1 MSAARP
7 ALGRIWR
14 CWAALVLLLAATTG
28 AAFLPLGRL
37 NLFVA
42 LAIAAAKAL
51 LVLIVFMEL
60 RRSSGLVRAFAAAG
74 FFWLAIMLTLT
85 SADYLTRRDAPAAW
99 DGATDARPPADGG
112 AGGR

>member
-1 MSAARP
+1 VSGARP

-14 CWAALVLLLAATTG
+14 CWGALVLLLAATTG

-37 NLFVA
+37 NLFVS

-51 LVLIVFMEL
+51 LVLIFFMEL

-74 FFWLAIMLTLT
+74 FFWLAILLTLT
-85 SADYLTRRDAPAAW
+85 SADYLTRRDARAAW
-99 DGATDARPPADGG
+99 DAPTDAQPPAGG
-112 AGGR
+112 GSR

>member
-1 MSAARP
+1 VSDV
-7 ALGRIWR
+7 LKRIWL
-14 CWAALVLLLAATTG
+14 CWAALVLLLATTTG

-60 RRSSGLVRAFAAAG
+60 RRSSGLVRAFAVAG
-74 FFWLAIMLTLT
+74 FFWLLILLTLT
-85 SADYLTRRDAPAAW
+85 SADYLTRRDTTVALQA
-99 DGATDARPPADGG
+99 DGGTHPADG
-112 AGGR
+112 ASDS